1 MPGYIMNAEI
11 INLSWLNVAV
21 TTFLVIAAGGCSIYL
36 KLNLERD
43 MIVGTIRTFIQLFL
57 LGYVLKTVFTLNNP
71 LVIFLLFSLMI
82 YFAATIISGRV
93 KEKKV
98 PYFLPVLASMFLS
111 YMIINTFVMTA
122 IVQVTPWYKPMYF
135 IPVGGMIIGNS
146 MNALAI
152 SINIWFETLTNE
164 RDRIELYLSLGAS
177 PEESTHDNFKGAIKS
192 GMIPS
197 INALMS
203 VGVVSIPG
211 MMTGQ
216 ILAGVSPLIA
226 IKYQIVIMLLLVGST
241 ALSTFLAMHIV
252 RKLSFTKSQQL
263 KI

>member
-1 MPGYIMNAEI
+1 MNNEL
-11 INLSWLNVAV
+11 INMSWMHVAV
-21 TTFLVIAAGGCSIYL
+21 TTLFIISAGVCSICLRL
-36 KLNLERD
+36 KLEKDLL
-43 MIVGTIRTFIQLFL
+43 IGTIRTFIQLFL
-57 LGYVLKTVFTLNNP
+57 LGYVLKYVFALNNP
-71 LVIFLLFSLMI
+71 LFIFFLFSLMI
-82 YFAATIISGRV
+82 YFAASIISGRV

-111 YMIINTFVMTA
+111 YVIINSIVMTVV
-122 IVQVTPWYKPMYF
+122 IQVEPWYYPVYF
-135 IPVGGMIIGNS
+135 IPIGGMIIGNS

-152 SINIWFETLTNE
+152 SINIWFDTLKKE
-164 RDRIELYLSLGAS
+164 RDRIELYLSLGAT
-177 PEESTHDNFKGAIKS
+177 PVESTSDNFKNAIKS

-216 ILAGVSPLIA
+216 ILAGVDPLIA

-241 ALSTFLAMHIV
+241 TISTVFALHIV
-252 RKLSFTKSQQL
+252 RRLSFTVNHQL

>member
-1 MPGYIMNAEI
+1 M
-11 INLSWLNVAV
+11 
-21 TTFLVIAAGGCSIYL
+21 TTFLVIAAAICSIYL
-36 KLNLERD
+36 NLKLEKD
-43 MIVGTIRTFIQLFL
+43 MFIGTVRTFLQLFL
-57 LGYVLKTVFTLNNP
+57 LGYVLKIVFALNNP
-71 LVIFLLFSLMI
+71 LVIILLFAFMI
-82 YFAATIISGRV
+82 IFAARIISGRV
-93 KEKKV
+93 KEKRV
-98 PYFLPVLASMFLS
+98 PYFLPV
-111 YMIINTFVMTA
+111 
-122 IVQVTPWYKPMYF
+122 
-135 IPVGGMIIGNS
+135 IIGNS

-152 SINIWFETLTNE
+152 SMNQWFEGLKKE

-177 PEESTHDNFKGAIKS
+177 PIESSKENFKEAIRS

-216 ILAGVSPLIA
+216 ILAGISPLIA

-241 ALSTFLAMHIV
+241 AISTILALHIV
-252 RKLSFTKSQQL
+252 RKISFTVNQQL

>member
-1 MPGYIMNAEI
+1 MHNEI
-11 INLSWLNVAV
+11 INIPWLNVAI
-21 TTFLVIAAGGCSIYL
+21 TTVLVLAAGICSVYL
-36 KLNLERD
+36 KLNLGKD
-43 MIVGTIRTFIQLFL
+43 IAVGTVRTFIQLFL
-57 LGYVLKTVFTLNNP
+57 LGYVLKTVFALNSP

-82 YFAATIISGRV
+82 YYAASIISGRV
-93 KEKKV
+93 TEKRV

-111 YMIINTFVMTA
+111 YMIINAFVMSVIIQA
-122 IVQVTPWYKPMYF
+122 EPWYMPVYF

-152 SINIWFETLTNE
+152 SINTWFESLKRD
-164 RDRIELYLSLGAS
+164 RDRIELYLSHGAT
-177 PEESTHDNFKGAIKS
+177 PVESTTDNYKHAIKS

-226 IKYQIVIMLLLVGST
+226 IKYQIVIMLLLAGAT
-241 ALSTFLAMHIV
+241 ALSTVFAMHLV
-252 RKLSFTKSQQL
+252 RNLSFSDSRQL

>member
-1 MPGYIMNAEI
+1 MHSEI
-11 INLSWLNVAV
+11 INISWLNVAV
-21 TTFLVIAAGGCSIYL
+21 TTVLVLAAGICSVYL
-36 KLNLERD
+36 KLKLEKD
-43 MIVGTIRTFIQLFL
+43 IVVGTIRTFIQLFL
-57 LGYVLKTVFTLNNP
+57 LGYVLKTVFALNNP

-82 YFAATIISGRV
+82 YFAASIIAGRV
-93 KEKKV
+93 KEKRV

-111 YMIINTFVMTA
+111 YMVINIFVMA
-122 IVQVTPWYKPMYF
+122 VIVQVKPWYMPVYF

-152 SINIWFETLTNE
+152 AINIWFETLKKE
-164 RDRIELYLSLGAS
+164 RDRIELYLSLGAT
-177 PEESTHDNFKGAIKS
+177 PVESTTDNFNTAIKS

-226 IKYQIVIMLLLVGST
+226 IKYQIVIMLLLAGST
-241 ALSTFLAMHIV
+241 AMSTVFALHIV
-252 RKLSFTKSQQL
+252 RKLSFTASQQL